1 MPCLGLQFQSYEAQ
15 RLSMLNQLKA
25 LVSVKASSFKRTL
38 ERGMEKLLGLRY
50 LSLNISRI

>member
-1 MPCLGLQFQSYEAQ
+1 
-15 RLSMLNQLKA
+15 MLNQLKA

-50 LSLNISRI
+50 LSLKTFRLHTAAKVLDTVLPG